1 MMILEKFHTSFI
13 FNQNL
18 ASWKNNIFIFFGC
31 LLVHTVKINFGVQ
44 QLLWGSEYQTSPAI
58 EQSKTVQQPNG
69 MLFNNYLNNGLI
81 VPCLSHGL
89 NCKQTVIEYLN
100 NGISVRYSTHD
111 LALSY
116 KVRNLNGSVIR
127 IPTVLRKTL
136 PNIWQI
142 LDFSLIVK
150 NFKRRPIS

>member
-1 MMILEKFHTSFI
+1 
-13 FNQNL
+13 
-18 ASWKNNIFIFFGC
+18 
-31 LLVHTVKINFGVQ
+31 
-44 QLLWGSEYQTSPAI
+44 
-58 EQSKTVQQPNG
+58 

-89 NCKQTVIEYLN
+89 NCKQTAIEYLN

-127 IPTVLRKTL
+127 ILTVVYFIEEVNK
-136 PNIWQI
+136 I
-142 LDFSLIVK
+142 SLVAQMLSQKSGDTGFFIGYK
-150 NFKRRPIS
+150 LGASRSASFMEIYPRNNGL